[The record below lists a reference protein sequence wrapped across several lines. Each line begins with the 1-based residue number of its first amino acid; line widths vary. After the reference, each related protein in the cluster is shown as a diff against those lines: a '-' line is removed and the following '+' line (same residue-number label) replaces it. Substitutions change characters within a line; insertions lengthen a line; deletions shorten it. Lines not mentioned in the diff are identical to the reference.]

1 MPISY
6 FFMHSQCSVMN
17 IITIFTKTF
26 TLLKFR
32 HKSKHFKYESLEEI
46 LSSTEYS
53 FFLALKESLSK
64 DYEIFAKV
72 RINDVLTPD
81 EIFTIQNCK
90 AAIYRIPPKHFDY
103 ILCEKRTLSVV
114 AVIVLDDRN
123 HIRRIARAKSSFVEK
138 VCITAGF
145 KLLRFP
151 SRASYCS
158 KAVRD
163 VILNSLNTS
172 SI

>member
-1 MPISY
+1 MS
-6 FFMHSQCSVMN
+6 

-26 TLLKFR
+26 TFFR
-32 HKSKHFKYESLEEI
+32 FRRRSKHFKYESLEEI
-46 LSSTEYS
+46 LSSTEHS
-53 FFLALKESLSK
+53 FFLALKEYLSK

-81 EIFTIQNCK
+81 EIFTIQNCNT
-90 AAIYRIPPKHFDY
+90 AIYRIPPKHFDY
-103 ILCEKRTLSVV
+103 ILCEKHTLTVM

-123 HIRRIARAKSSFVEK
+123 HIRREARAKSSFVEK
-138 VCITAGF
+138 ACITAGF

-151 SRASYCS
+151 SRSNYCS

-163 VILNSLNTS
+163 VILNFLNTS
-172 SI
+172 S

>member
-1 MPISY
+1 
-6 FFMHSQCSVMN
+6 MN
-17 IITIFTKTF
+17 IITIIIKTITSF
-26 TLLKFR
+26 KFHSKSR
-32 HKSKHFKYESLEEI
+32 HSKYESLEEI

-53 FFLALKESLSK
+53 FFVALKESLSK

-81 EIFTIQNCK
+81 EIFTIQNSN

-103 ILCEKRTLSVV
+103 ILCEKRTLSVI

-123 HIRRIARAKSSFVEK
+123 HIRREARAKSSYVEK
-138 VCITAGF
+138 ACVTAGF

-151 SRASYCS
+151 SRSNYCS

-163 VILNSLNTS
+163 VILNSLNTPT
-172 SI
+172 